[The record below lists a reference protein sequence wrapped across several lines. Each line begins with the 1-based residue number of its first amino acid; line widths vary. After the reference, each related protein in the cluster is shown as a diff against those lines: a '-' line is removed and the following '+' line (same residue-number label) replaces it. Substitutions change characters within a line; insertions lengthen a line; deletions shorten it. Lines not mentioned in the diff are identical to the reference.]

1 MSDDKSKTGN
11 PDRKLINI
19 EEPYEV
25 AYWTEKFGVSAE
37 QLKAAV
43 KAAGPSAADVE
54 RNLNMR
60 KS

>member
-19 EEPYEV
+19 NEDYEV
-25 AYWTEKFGVSAE
+25 RYWTERCGVTAE

-43 KAAGPSAADVE
+43 KAAGPSADDVE
-54 RNLNMR
+54 RNLNLR
-60 KS
+60 RS